1 MRKIPAGIARDTE
14 LPDTSTYLERSDVL
28 EGTNVTITNGTGNS
42 FTISASGGG
51 GGTDDQTAAEVPVAT
66 TAFNGNLSGADDD
79 VQAALE
85 TIDDLAL
92 GAGGGLTTVSS
103 DSTLDGDGTAGAPLR
118 LTDVEVNQL
127 DSVPGL
133 LAETADLSIEVISR
147 TWTDGT
153 DVAAGG
159 FVSHGSGNAI
169 TVAEAAALTYF
180 VTRAVTNADA
190 LLNFVVTR
198 VPDTVDLRDVRTR
211 QRIGGGVDLYI
222 DGWHR
227 IGSAGGFT
235 YAYSHHHLYSG
246 YTARFQ
252 TSVTLSTTHFRGESV
267 AENVT
272 VDASGFAVLTSAAT
286 NAQAAFGEIDTRACP
301 DPSVGT
307 AGQVCARNTAGDA
320 YELVDQTGGGVGSST
335 WVGLTETPSAI
346 TADECVQGN
355 AAGDALVFA
364 ACATGGGGVAG
375 TGDQR
380 IESVTFANIDQ
391 HRRDGHEP

>member
-1 MRKIPAGIARDTE
+1 MVA
-14 LPDTSTYLERSDVL
+14 
-28 EGTNVTITNGTGNS
+28 GTNVTITNGTGNA
-42 FTISASGGG
+42 FTIAAAGG
-51 GGTDDQTAAEVPVAT
+51 
-66 TAFNGNLSGADDD
+66 S
-79 VQAALE
+79 
-85 TIDDLAL
+85 
-92 GAGGGLTTVSS
+92 GGGLTSVSS
-103 DSTLDGDGTAGAPLR
+103 DSTLQGLGTASDLLG

-180 VTRAVTNADA
+180 VTRAVTNADG
-190 LLNFVVTR
+190 LLNFVVVR

-235 YAYSHHHLYSG
+235 YAYSHNHLYSG

-252 TSVTLSTTHFRGESV
+252 TSITLATTHFRGESD

-272 VDASGFAVLTSAAT
+272 VDASGFSGNLGAT
-286 NAQAAFGEIDTRACP
+286 DTDTQTAFRDYR
-301 DPSVGT
+301 
-307 AGQVCARNTAGDA
+307 CAHNR
-320 YELVDQTGGGVGSST
+320 Q
-335 WVGLTETPSAI
+335 W
-346 TADECVQGN
+346 
-355 AAGDALVFA
+355 
-364 ACATGGGGVAG
+364 
-375 TGDQR
+375 
-380 IESVTFANIDQ
+380 
-391 HRRDGHEP
+391 RRDRQSDGRRGPGYGDRLHREPERHGYGRADRARHD